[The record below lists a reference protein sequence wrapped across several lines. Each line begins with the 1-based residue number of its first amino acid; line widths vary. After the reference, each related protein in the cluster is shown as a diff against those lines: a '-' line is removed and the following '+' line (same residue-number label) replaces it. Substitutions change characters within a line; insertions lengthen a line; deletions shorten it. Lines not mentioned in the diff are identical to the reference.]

1 METFDYYFSI
11 VKNSRSY
18 SVWVL
23 AEKLDPRWVVSVRI
37 VSPSG
42 NDVAWTDFSRSSLKY
57 YCRVNIWKY
66 GTSGNVIFY
75 VYNPKPSTMYY
86 RPNINFINMT
96 KTV

>member
-42 NDVAWTDFSRSSLKY
+42 NDVA
-57 YCRVNIWKY
+57 
-66 GTSGNVIFY
+66 
-75 VYNPKPSTMYY
+75 
-86 RPNINFINMT
+86 
-96 KTV
+96 